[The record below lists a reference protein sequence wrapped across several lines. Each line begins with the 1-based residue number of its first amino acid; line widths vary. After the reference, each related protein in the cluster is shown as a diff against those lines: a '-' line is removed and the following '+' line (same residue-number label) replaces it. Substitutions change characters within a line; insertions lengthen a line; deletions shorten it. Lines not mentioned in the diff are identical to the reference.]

1 MTFPPLTK
9 TISTVQNHLNKR
21 TKRDAFNYKTAT
33 VIFGLRRYG
42 ELYHYALCGLF
53 GESGMEDVLKIK
65 KGRWKSS
72 KSCSFRLCSIGPTLF
87 ACLNFLLSQFLS
99 FCSFPF
105 IGAYLCI
112 FHVYL
117 GCISMLFSIN
127 HLFIKKKKKKL

>member
-33 VIFGLRRYG
+33 VIFRLRRYG
-42 ELYHYALCGLF
+42 ELYHYALCGLL

-65 KGRWKSS
+65 KGRYKSS

-87 ACLNFLLSQFLS
+87 AHLNFLLCLNFYL
-99 FCSFPF
+99 FVHLFPF
-105 IGAYLCI
+105 NGTYLCI
-112 FHVYL
+112 FHVHL
-117 GCISMLFSIN
+117 GCTPLLFSIN
-127 HLFIKKKKKKL
+127 HLFIKIYI